1 MPISIEGVR
10 EVFAILASSI
20 TAQTRFEVSVWYHT
34 GQVVAGELVT
44 IRAEWS
50 LEVASSV
57 LSAFSPREKWAR
69 NCDMARKFA
78 RGEPTPCLGMSIRN
92 ANASVLQG
100 FNALKGRKTNAF
112 ARAIAGDG
120 SAVVIDTWMLKP
132 LGLKSVTPKQYDML
146 VGAIQDIAKEVGM
159 TPRNLQAALWIHIRG
174 SAD

>member
-1 MPISIEGVR
+1 MAISIEGVR
-10 EVFAILASSI
+10 EVFAILASSLS
-20 TAQTRFEVSVWYHT
+20 AQTRYDGSVWYHT
-34 GQVVAGELVT
+34 ANVVAGELVT
-44 IRAEWS
+44 IRPEWS
-50 LEVASSV
+50 MEVAASV
-57 LSAFSPREKWAR
+57 LSAFSPREKWSR

-92 ANASVLQG
+92 AQNAERQG

-132 LGLKSVTPKQYDML
+132 LGLRSVTPKQYDM
-146 VGAIQDIAKEVGM
+146 IASVITSLATDVGM
-159 TPRNLQAALWIHIRG
+159 TPRDLQAALWIHIRG